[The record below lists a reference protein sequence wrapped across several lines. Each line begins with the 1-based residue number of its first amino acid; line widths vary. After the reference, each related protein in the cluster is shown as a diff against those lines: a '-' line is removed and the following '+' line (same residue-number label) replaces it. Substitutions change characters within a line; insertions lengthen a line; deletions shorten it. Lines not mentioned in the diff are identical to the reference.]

1 MTPCEARSVASTGG
15 DYSVFGARKMR
26 AVRGRPEIAERHGAG
41 HAGAVPVRLERELKE
56 ATRGR
61 SRGGGAP
68 PVRLMRDMGLH
79 GVRRA
84 KSPRTTR
91 SAPKG
96 ADLVNRHFSAF
107 RPNELWV
114 VDITYVRTMSGWVH
128 VTFVTDVYSRRVIGQ
143 RTCTS
148 PCTDPAAGALKM
160 AVWARQR
167 TGADPTGP
175 GPSLRLRGAAPGH
188 PLRADPGPVRGGRIR
203 RVEGDSFRL
212 CSGRGPQLAV
222 QGRAHPQPS
231 PPR

>member
-1 MTPCEARSVASTGG
+1 
-15 DYSVFGARKMR
+15 MR
-26 AVRGRPEIAERHGAG
+26 G
-41 HAGAVPVRLERELKE
+41 
-56 ATRGR
+56 
-61 SRGGGAP
+61 
-68 PVRLMRDMGLH
+68 MGLR
-79 GVRRA
+79 GIRRA
-84 KSPRTTR
+84 ESPRTTR

-114 VDITYVRTMSGWVH
+114 ADITYVRTMSGWVH